1 MNDIQNSV
9 DEYLYL
15 GSTNNENNI
24 YNDKFYENVYDYYYK
39 GGLCNIVISNIL
51 EILFLIFG
59 IFFGIFI
66 FVILDIN

>member
-24 YNDKFYENVYDYYYK
+24 YNDKFYENVY
-39 GGLCNIVISNIL
+39 
-51 EILFLIFG
+51 LF
-59 IFFGIFI
+59 
-66 FVILDIN
+66 